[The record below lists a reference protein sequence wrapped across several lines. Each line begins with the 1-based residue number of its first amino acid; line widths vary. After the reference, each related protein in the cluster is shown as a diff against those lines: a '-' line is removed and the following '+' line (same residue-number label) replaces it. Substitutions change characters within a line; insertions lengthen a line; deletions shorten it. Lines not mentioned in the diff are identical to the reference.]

1 MDFVLVRA
9 KMSAPP
15 MMPEQ
20 VRQNYEMFWELNLVK
35 RLIEFCDD
43 TPATRK
49 LWDLQSRPIV
59 SKSG

>member
-1 MDFVLVRA
+1 
-9 KMSAPP
+9 MSAPP
-15 MMPEQ
+15 KMPEQ